1 MLVFSP
7 FILPPRWLMGVRRPL
22 TFLADLPPPH
32 LHPIALEIHTYL
44 SPSRGVQWTFMA
56 PSRQPTPSTFSLSH
70 PPHLTPGM
78 DISFHIRPTRPPYP
92 HHIHVLAVC
101 RRLIDLGISHAPVP
115 YPWPTSL
122 SPKPSPLACRPPPV
136 DALPSRLSS
145 MSFHPLLITVWPV
158 SPHRPRS
165 RVTIHTNTIGIPLLP
180 PWRSVAPLRDLP
192 ASTALPPSSA
202 TATTIPIALAL
213 ISLSCAAI
221 LLTDISC
228 SPSPPLSYAS
238 HLMPSL
244 GLADPYPPKH
254 LPSPSKLLEQPRNT
268 EIASQY

>member
-7 FILPPRWLMGVRRPL
+7 FILPPRRLMGVRRPL

-44 SPSRGVQWTFMA
+44 SPSSGVQWTFMA
-56 PSRQPTPSTFSLSH
+56 PSRQPTPSTLSLSH

-136 DALPSRLSS
+136 ALSPFIYVVPPLTYYRLARVSS
-145 MSFHPLLITVWPV
+145 
-158 SPHRPRS
+158 
-165 RVTIHTNTIGIPLLP
+165 
-180 PWRSVAPLRDLP
+180 
-192 ASTALPPSSA
+192 PSSEPRHH
-202 TATTIPIALAL
+202 T
-213 ISLSCAAI
+213 
-221 LLTDISC
+221 
-228 SPSPPLSYAS
+228 YQ
-238 HLMPSL
+238 H
-244 GLADPYPPKH
+244 H
-254 LPSPSKLLEQPRNT
+254 RHPSPSTMAVRRPPPGLASLDSSPPELRHRYHHPHRIGSHLTFLCSYLAYRYLLQPVAPTVLRISSNANPRARRPVPSKKPSLT
-268 EIASQY
+268 LQTARAAS